1 MARYLIT
8 GCDRGIGLALAH
20 HLSARGDEVIA
31 TCLGAGPEGDAGAL
45 RVEPH
50 VDVADDRSV
59 AALDDRLGD
68 LRLDVVISNAG
79 VQRKLSLKKLDFAS
93 MSRQFEVNALGP
105 LRVVAALRHRLGEG
119 GKIALISS
127 RMGLPGPTR
136 SSGGNYGYRMSK
148 AALNVAGVDHQAPVM
163 RKAVDWLVSIQ
174 NADGGWGEDA
184 SSYRLDYKG
193 YELAPS
199 TSSQTAWALLAL
211 MAVGEA
217 NHPAVHRGVAYLTQT
232 QNEAGEWDETR
243 YTATG
248 FPRVFYLRYHGY
260 RKFFPLWALAR
271 YRNLHSTNSRLV
283 GVGM

>member
-148 AALNVAGVDHQAPVM
+148 AALNVAGV
-163 RKAVDWLVSIQ
+163 
-174 NADGGWGEDA
+174 
-184 SSYRLDYKG
+184 
-193 YELAPS
+193 
-199 TSSQTAWALLAL
+199 
-211 MAVGEA
+211 
-217 NHPAVHRGVAYLTQT
+217 
-232 QNEAGEWDETR
+232 
-243 YTATG
+243 
-248 FPRVFYLRYHGY
+248 
-260 RKFFPLWALAR
+260 ALAR
-271 YRNLHSTNSRLV
+271 DLKRDGIAVALLHPGWVQTSMTRGKGSLTPQQSARGLVERIDALTLQETGGFWNVDGERLPW
-283 GVGM
+283 